1 MVFEHLFN
9 EFTTWFFNQT
19 NFQNN
24 HCTGKFSA
32 HLWKSFHSCSYC
44 ESSLSATFFPK
55 IFFSFFSAKVDF
67 EFGAHLMFCLSGPV
81 KVFLIFTL
89 NDELCNIVHL
99 NYYKLNFRSN
109 GPKCR
114 FGVSDYHFL
123 PTLPRFSPG
132 LRQGREA
139 CLPGLISFVTV
150 STPNFEFSEISKR
163 LNGLYLE
170 G

>member
-1 MVFEHLFN
+1 MHEKNFFKLRIFGRVFLLVLFVN
-9 EFTTWFFNQT
+9 LPF
-19 NFQNN
+19 
-24 HCTGKFSA
+24 
-32 HLWKSFHSCSYC
+32 LPL
-44 ESSLSATFFPK
+44 SSPRY
-55 IFFSFFSAKVDF
+55 FFSFFSAKVDF

-123 PTLPRFSPG
+123 PSLDFPQTRPG
-132 LRQGREA
+132 SLFTRTDYFCNSLHSKFWIFR
-139 CLPGLISFVTV
+139 
-150 STPNFEFSEISKR
+150 NF
-163 LNGLYLE
+163 
-170 G
+170 